1 MDDKLIERKTGL
13 MDDKLIENNDGI
25 IGKNRQNKV
34 WIDDIL
40 TKKMYGRETDR
51 SEKDGCIIN

>member
-13 MDDKLIENNDGI
+13 MDDKLIENNDGM

-40 TKKMYGRETDR
+40 TKRWME
-51 SEKDGCIIN
+51 EKLIEVKRMVV